1 MRTTQAGFTLVEL
14 LIVVALM
21 GVLAA
26 LSAPFLIAAK
36 VASNEASAIGS
47 MKAINSAQAAFTGSC
62 GGNYYTDSLNTLIA
76 GGYIS
81 PDVALLPKS
90 GFTVTMAPGGAS
102 AAGAPDCM
110 GRATETGYY
119 ATAVPLSGQA
129 GRRGFATN
137 QGGVVWEDRS
147 GAAPVEPFA
156 TSPTV
161 GPIQ

>member
-1 MRTTQAGFTLVEL
+1 MRTGHDGFTLIEL

-47 MKAINSAQAAFTGSC
+47 MKAINSAQAAYTGSC
-62 GGNYYTDSLNTLIA
+62 GGNYYTTSINTLIA
-76 GGYIS
+76 GNYLS

-90 GFTVTMAPGGAS
+90 GFTVAMAAGNGA
-102 AAGAPDCM
+102 AAGAPDCT
-110 GRATETGYY
+110 GDATQTGYY
-119 ATAVPLSGQA
+119 ATAVPLGGQA

-137 QGGVVWEDRS
+137 QGGVVWEDRT
-147 GAAPVEPFA
+147 GAAPAEPF
-156 TSPTV
+156 TRGPSV
-161 GPIQ
+161 GPIE